1 MGLSNNGHC
10 KTVSNSSAFRRSFFK
25 KTSRSYPSFA
35 VQSPVIKK
43 PSTHHQ
49 WFSISNHKTINKC
62 LVSTKNDKKRHIT
75 IICNFL
81 VYLPIFTLLKK
92 LFSKGRATRSPKNNT
107 WDVHTQRSMGSE
119 AQWMCKVATK
129 AYPRRCTV
137 SRGKSTPAESR
148 TLLRNRRTS
157 TSMRR

>member
-1 MGLSNNGHC
+1 MRTSLGMGLSNNGHC

-49 WFSISNHKTINKC
+49 RFSISNHKTINKC

-81 VYLPIFTLLKK
+81 VYLPIFKLLKK
-92 LFSKGRATRSPKNNT
+92 IVQQRARNPFTQKQHLGRSYA
-107 WDVHTQRSMGSE
+107 
-119 AQWMCKVATK
+119 AQH
-129 AYPRRCTV
+129 
-137 SRGKSTPAESR
+137 GQ
-148 TLLRNRRTS
+148 
-157 TSMRR
+157 